1 MILKKHIRAIYHSK
15 IKNFMNKFI
24 ANSVKES
31 SDDDLSLRND
41 EGSSSKDAPAASA
54 NVELVGK
61 AQRKLSS
68 SNSISIEAFN
78 DHNKVDHSLMSEN
91 PDKTEDQ
98 LIKIEKLPNDKKKGA
113 QYRTLHIYLNL

>member
-24 ANSVKES
+24 ANNVKES

-41 EGSSSKDAPAASA
+41 EGSSSKDAPTASA

-61 AQRKLSS
+61 AQRKFSS
-68 SNSISIEAFN
+68 SDSKSIMASG
-78 DHNKVDHSLMSEN
+78 D
-91 PDKTEDQ
+91 
-98 LIKIEKLPNDKKKGA
+98 
-113 QYRTLHIYLNL
+113 